1 MWGERVISSITI
13 AVVIPRPSKGG
24 NVLGAFGDNNKGDLV
39 EKNSMCYEAILDL
52 TTCLERLDDMMG
64 IVGCEFWTYTR
75 QL

>member
-1 MWGERVISSITI
+1 
-13 AVVIPRPSKGG
+13 
-24 NVLGAFGDNNKGDLV
+24 
-39 EKNSMCYEAILDL
+39 MCHEAILDL